1 MDFKMLVDKREKK
14 YLLKKKVN
22 KLGTDLG
29 VVDLENKDVGEVVYS
44 HLGEKFY
51 YVEPTLYD
59 VLKRMKRTVTTLLP
73 KDIGFIIARG
83 GIRNGEIVL
92 EAGTGSGVL
101 TMYLANAV
109 GKEGRVIT
117 YEKRPEFAKVA
128 RENLLR
134 LGLVRKNQPII
145 GLDEEFNDDIEVEEG
160 LFNVIMKIGDVREGI
175 EERDIDV
182 IVLDMPDPW
191 EVVEHA
197 KKALNK
203 KRGRIIT
210 YLPYIEQV
218 KKTVEKLKEEGFW
231 DIQTYE
237 LIERVIEVSEK
248 GVRPSTRMI
257 GHTGYITFARVPID

>member
-1 MDFKMLVDKREKK
+1 MLVDKRGKK
-14 YLLKKKVN
+14 YLLKKNVD

-29 VVDLENKDVGEVVYS
+29 VVDLKNKELGSVVKS
-44 HLGEKFY
+44 HLGHEFY
-51 YVEPTLYD
+51 YIEPTLYD
-59 VLKRMKRTVTTLLP
+59 ILKRMKRTVTTLLP

-83 GIRNGEIVL
+83 GIREGETVL
-92 EAGTGSGVL
+92 EAGTGSGAL
-101 TMYLANAV
+101 TIFLANAV
-109 GKEGRVIT
+109 GKSGKVIT
-117 YEKRPEFAKVA
+117 YERRPEFAKVA
-128 RENLLR
+128 RTNLLK
-134 LGLVRKNQPII
+134 LGLIKKNQPIV
-145 GLDEEFNDDIEVEEG
+145 GLDEEFNDDIDIEDG

-175 EERDIDV
+175 EEKDIDV

-197 KKALNK
+197 KEALNK

-218 KKTVEKLKEEGFW
+218 KKTVEKLKSEGFW

-257 GHTGYITFARVPID
+257 GHTGYITFARVPPR